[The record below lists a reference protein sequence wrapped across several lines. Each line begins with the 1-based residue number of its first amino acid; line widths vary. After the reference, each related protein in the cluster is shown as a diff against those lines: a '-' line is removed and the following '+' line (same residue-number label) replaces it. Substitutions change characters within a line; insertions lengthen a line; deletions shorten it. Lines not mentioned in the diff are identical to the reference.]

1 MVSPVPQTTA
11 LCTFTPRRQLLNI
24 RIMAMVVQVKSM
36 RRMEL
41 DPLILRWKKTTR
53 ALKIHEQKY
62 GKYITDMLERRTD
75 AELALFKDPVE
86 AAAFFCL
93 VDVLMRTSD
102 KNSPGLSSSLPLSR
116 QQPIIADMPAGQ
128 MSG

>member
-1 MVSPVPQTTA
+1 
-11 LCTFTPRRQLLNI
+11 
-24 RIMAMVVQVKSM
+24 MAVQVNGM

-53 ALKIHEQKY
+53 ALKIYEQHH
-62 GKYITDMLERRTD
+62 GKYITDILERRTD

-93 VDVLMRTSD
+93 LDVVMRTAD
-102 KNSPGLSSSLPLSR
+102 RNSPGLASSLPVTR
-116 QQPIIADMPAGQ
+116 QQPVIADFP
-128 MSG
+128 SG

>member
-1 MVSPVPQTTA
+1 MPVN
-11 LCTFTPRRQLLNI
+11 R
-24 RIMAMVVQVKSM
+24 M

-53 ALKIHEQKY
+53 ALKIHEQHY
-62 GKYITDMLERRTD
+62 GKYITDVLERRTD

-93 VDVLMRTSD
+93 LDVVMRTD
-102 KNSPGLSSSLPLSR
+102 DRNSSGLSSPVPLSR
-116 QQPIIADMPAGQ
+116 QQPIIADMPVL
-128 MSG
+128 